1 MKRKDLI
8 LTAVLL
14 LMIGITAGTL
24 IALYTINEELAPL
37 AEVRT
42 TEITRSEEP
51 YLSDEQLEGADAR
64 FLFKKV
70 AEEVT
75 PTVVY
80 IEAIVPIEG
89 SMPNDELHEFD
100 EEDESIWDQLIP
112 RRARTVGS
120 GVLITKDGY
129 ILTN

>member
-8 LTAVLL
+8 LTAILL

-51 YLSDEQLEGADAR
+51 FISDEELEGADAR
-64 FLFKKV
+64 FLFEKI
-70 AEEVT
+70 AEKVT

-80 IEAIVPIEG
+80 IEAIIPLDET
-89 SMPNDELHEFD
+89 MPDDEIHEFD
-100 EEDESIWDQLIP
+100 EDDESIWDRLIP
-112 RRARTVGS
+112 RRARTVG
-120 GVLITKDGY
+120 TDY
-129 ILTN
+129 E